1 MLQHN
6 NWRSKVV
13 SFLFKTIKPQQ
24 TLGILGGG
32 QLGRMM
38 ALSARE
44 MGLNVV
50 VLEPGENSPCGQ
62 VADYQITT
70 AYDDR
75 EGIKK
80 LAEQSDVVTYEFEN
94 IDAESAN
101 WLEENANLPQ
111 GSRLLS
117 VTQHRLKEKETL
129 QKAGVPVAP
138 YRPVTDLRSL
148 QRAVEELGY
157 PSVLKTCRGGYDGKG
172 QFVIK
177 QESDL
182 EIAATLLEKETDCV
196 LEAWVDFEK
205 EISVIITRSVSGE
218 VKSFPIAENIHRENI
233 LHQTI
238 APARITNKTADQAK
252 LLAGSIATELE
263 LVGTLAV
270 EMFVAKDGTI
280 YVNELAPRPH
290 NSGHYTIEACET
302 SQFDQHVR
310 AVCNWPLG
318 NTELIKPAVMINIL
332 GEHHETVLREIGNLG
347 EAKLHLYGKKEA
359 KAKRKMGHITVLG
372 DTIEQ
377 ALEKAER
384 VSALF
389 LSDNKTEV
397 TQ

>member
-1 MLQHN
+1 M
-6 NWRSKVV
+6 
-13 SFLFKTIKPQQ
+13 FKTIKPQQ

-50 VLEPGENSPCGQ
+50 VLEPGDNSPCGQ

-111 GSRLLS
+111 GSRLLA

-148 QRAVEELGY
+148 QRAVAELGY

-218 VKSFPIAENIHRENI
+218 VKSFPIAENIHKENI

-377 ALEKAER
+377 ALEKAEK

>member
-1 MLQHN
+1 M
-6 NWRSKVV
+6 
-13 SFLFKTIKPQQ
+13 FKTIRPQQ

-62 VADYQITT
+62 VADHQITT

-111 GSRLLS
+111 GSRLLA

-148 QRAVEELGY
+148 QLAVAELGY

-196 LEAWVDFEK
+196 LEAWVAFEK

-218 VKSFPIAENIHRENI
+218 VKSFPIAENIHKENI

-238 APARITNKTADQAK
+238 APARITNTTADQAK

-377 ALEKAER
+377 ALEKAEK

-389 LSDNKTEV
+389 LSDNKSEV

>member
-1 MLQHN
+1 
-6 NWRSKVV
+6 
-13 SFLFKTIKPQQ
+13 
-24 TLGILGGG
+24 
-32 QLGRMM
+32 MM

-62 VADYQITT
+62 VADQQITT

-75 EGIKK
+75 EGIKM

-101 WLEENANLPQ
+101 WLEENGNLPQ

-138 YRPVTDLRSL
+138 YRPVTDMNSL
-148 QRAVEELGY
+148 QVAIGELGY

-218 VKSFPIAENIHRENI
+218 VKSFPIAENIHKENI

-238 APARITNKTADQAK
+238 APARITSTTADQAK

-318 NTELIKPAVMINIL
+318 NTDLIKPAVMINIL

-359 KAKRKMGHITVLG
+359 KARRKMGHITVLG

-377 ALEKAER
+377 ALEKAEK

>member
-1 MLQHN
+1 M
-6 NWRSKVV
+6 
-13 SFLFKTIKPQQ
+13 FKTIKPQQ

-62 VADYQITT
+62 VADQQITT

-101 WLEENANLPQ
+101 WLEENGNLPQ

-129 QKAGVPVAP
+129 QKASVPVAP

-177 QESDL
+177 HESDL

-196 LEAWVDFEK
+196 LEAWVPFEK
-205 EISVIITRSVSGE
+205 EISVIVTRSVSGE
-218 VKSFPIAENIHRENI
+218 VKLFPIAENIHKENI

-377 ALEKAER
+377 ALEKAEK

>member
-62 VADYQITT
+62 VADQQITT

-101 WLEENANLPQ
+101 WLEENGNLPQ

-129 QKAGVPVAP
+129 QKASVPVAP

-177 QESDL
+177 HESDL

-196 LEAWVDFEK
+196 LEAWVPFEK
-205 EISVIITRSVSGE
+205 EISVIVTRSVSGE
-218 VKSFPIAENIHRENI
+218 VKLFPIAENIHKENI

-377 ALEKAER
+377 ALEKAEK

>member
-1 MLQHN
+1 M
-6 NWRSKVV
+6 
-13 SFLFKTIKPQQ
+13 FKTIKPQQ

-62 VADYQITT
+62 VADQQITT

-101 WLEENANLPQ
+101 WLEENGNLPQ

-196 LEAWVDFEK
+196 LEAWIPFEK
-205 EISVIITRSVSGE
+205 EISVIVTRSVSGE
-218 VKSFPIAENIHRENI
+218 VKSFPIAENIHKENI

-238 APARITNKTADQAK
+238 APARITNTTADQAK

>member
-1 MLQHN
+1 M
-6 NWRSKVV
+6 
-13 SFLFKTIKPQQ
+13 FKTIKPQQ

-44 MGLNVV
+44 MGLNVI

-62 VADYQITT
+62 VADQQITK

-75 EGIKK
+75 VGIKK

-111 GSRLLS
+111 GSRLLA

-138 YRPVTDLRSL
+138 YRPVTNLRSL
-148 QRAVEELGY
+148 QLAVEELGY

-196 LEAWVDFEK
+196 LEAWVPFEK

-218 VKSFPIAENIHRENI
+218 VKSFPIAENIHKENI

-377 ALEKAER
+377 ALEKAEK